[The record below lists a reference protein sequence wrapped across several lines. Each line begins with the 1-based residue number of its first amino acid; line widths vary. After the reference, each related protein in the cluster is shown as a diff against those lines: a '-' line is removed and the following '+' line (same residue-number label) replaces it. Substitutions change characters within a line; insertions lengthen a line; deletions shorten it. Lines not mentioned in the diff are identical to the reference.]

1 MNDLEQSMIVIC
13 SIDIAVI
20 LFYSAY
26 CICSRYGDSDPDT
39 LDLEPTSSSV
49 FKEMFL
55 FIQMQ
60 FYHQK
65 IIWQHIDILQ
75 V

>member
-13 SIDIAVI
+13 SIVIAVI

-39 LDLEPTSSSV
+39 IDLEPTSSSV

-60 FYHQK
+60 PEN
-65 IIWQHIDILQ
+65 ILATY
-75 V
+75 